1 MTETNWQGQVLRR
14 YLPNFTTEE
23 MAVDI
28 SKEFISWH
36 DENIKEGMFEEALSY
51 VGESIFIK
59 NKKNKE
65 ELTHHILAVCFL
77 ASLDDSY
84 DACKTSLD
92 EVKNL
97 NKNINK
103 QRRPLEELSI
113 LLEGCIKNPMMI
125 AKFVEYEQNQKP
137 MSFQKEVGLIPP
149 EHLKVVLDAYIERI
163 NNVFGSNLKESNDN
177 NHPLLRNSMR
187 VLVFNENIPHNKYR
201 VDSRQ
206 NPLCYNL
213 TFLFRHFTQK
223 KKGCLATL
231 YQWVYARRRHLALC
245 TSC

>member
-1 MTETNWQGQVLRR
+1 MTNSNWQGQVLQR
-14 YLPNFTTEE
+14 YLPKGTTKE

-92 EVKNL
+92 EVKD
-97 NKNINK
+97 
-103 QRRPLEELSI
+103 
-113 LLEGCIKNPMMI
+113 
-125 AKFVEYEQNQKP
+125 
-137 MSFQKEVGLIPP
+137 
-149 EHLKVVLDAYIERI
+149 LK
-163 NNVFGSNLKESNDN
+163 
-177 NHPLLRNSMR
+177 
-187 VLVFNENIPHNKYR
+187 
-201 VDSRQ
+201 
-206 NPLCYNL
+206 
-213 TFLFRHFTQK
+213 
-223 KKGCLATL
+223 
-231 YQWVYARRRHLALC
+231 
-245 TSC
+245 